1 MKNTYKIISLGGSI
15 IIPQDGFNLEFLA
28 RFRSMILKRV
38 KKGEKF
44 VLVVGGGATC
54 RQYQQAL
61 RKIDS
66 KLTNNDLDWMG
77 IYTTYYNAEFVK
89 LMFKEWAYKDI
100 VKNPTQ
106 KITTSKPIIV
116 AGGWKPGCSTD
127 NGAVLLAKNF
137 GAREAMNLSNI
148 DYVYDSDPRINPN
161 AKKLENISWD
171 ELRKIVGDKWE
182 PGANVPFDPIA
193 AKTAQKL
200 KLKVLFAKGTDLEQV
215 EKALSGKKYNGT
227 VIQ

>member
-28 RFRSMILKRV
+28 RFRAMLVKRV

-54 RQYQQAL
+54 RQYQAAL
-61 RKIDS
+61 KTLDT

-89 LMFKEWAYKDI
+89 LMFKEWAYKEI
-100 VKNPTQ
+100 VRDPTK
-106 KITTSKPIIV
+106 KIKTTQPIIV
-116 AGGWKPGCSTD
+116 AGGWKPGWSTD
-127 NGAVLLAKNF
+127 NVAVLLAKNL
-137 GAREAMNLSNI
+137 GAHEAINLSNI
-148 DYVYDSDPRINPN
+148 DYVYDSDPRTNLE
-161 AKKLENISWD
+161 AKKLEHISWG
-171 ELRKIVGDKWE
+171 ELRKIVGDQWV

-200 KLKVLFAKGTDLEQV
+200 KLKVLFAKGTDLAEV
-215 EKALSGKKYNGT
+215 EKALSGKKYAGT
-227 VIQ
+227 IIA